1 MARILALDYGLKRT
15 GIAVTDPMQIIA
27 TPLETVP
34 TEKLFPFLENYLTKE
49 AVETIVVGMPKS
61 LDDKDTHATAG
72 VRTLLAALA
81 KKFPAIELVT
91 EDERYT
97 SKMAMDAMISGGMK
111 KKNRRK
117 KENLDKISAVLILQ
131 SYLQSR

>member
-27 TPLETVP
+27 TALETIP
-34 TEKLFPFLENYLTKE
+34 TEKLFTFLENYISSE
-49 AVETIVVGMPKS
+49 EVETIVVGFPKS
-61 LDDKDTHATAG
+61 LDDKDTHATAP
-72 VRTLLAALA
+72 VRTLMAALE
-81 KKFPAIELVT
+81 KKFPSIKLVV

-97 SKMAMDAMISGGMK
+97 SKMAMDAMIAGGMK

-131 SYLQSR
+131 SYLESR

>member
-27 TPLETVP
+27 TALETIP
-34 TEKLFPFLENYLTKE
+34 TEKLFTFLENYISSE
-49 AVETIVVGMPKS
+49 EVETIVVGFPKS
-61 LDDKDTHATAG
+61 LNDKDTHATAP
-72 VRTLLAALA
+72 VRTLMAALE
-81 KKFPAIELVT
+81 KKFPSIDLVA

-97 SKMAMDAMISGGMK
+97 SKMAMDAMIAGGMK

-131 SYLQSR
+131 SYLESR